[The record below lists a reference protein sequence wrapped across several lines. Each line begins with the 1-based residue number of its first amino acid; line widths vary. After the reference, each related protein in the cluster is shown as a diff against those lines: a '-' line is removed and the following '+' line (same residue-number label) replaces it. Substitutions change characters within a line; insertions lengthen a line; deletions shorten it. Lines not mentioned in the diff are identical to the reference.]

1 MLLEPAGFAPCSDFE
16 EVAEH
21 PWAIA
26 EEDDFAAFL
35 VRPADWDFCDLI
47 AEVAGDDQALEI
59 ESKSV

>member
-1 MLLEPAGFAPCSDFE
+1 MEPAGFATRSDFE

-35 VRPADWDFCDLI
+35 VRPADWDFGDLI
-47 AEVAGDDQALEI
+47 TKVAGDDEALEI